1 MTAPA
6 SLAQRSWAGRAKFMA
21 VLAVLIFLPAW
32 TVDYWQG
39 WALIANF
46 TLCSALSS
54 LYFLKHDP
62 ALVERRLSVGPRA
75 EQRSQQKWI
84 QAATS
89 LLILALVVV
98 SALDHRFGWSVIG
111 WWGVLIG
118 HVLIVLGYVLIF
130 VVFRAN
136 SFAAATVRV
145 VSEQRVVSSGPYAV
159 MRHPMYGAAII
170 LFAGVPPAL
179 GSAWGLLLVPLLA
192 LALGIRAVD
201 EERYL
206 VTALAGYADY
216 RARVR
221 WRIVPGL
228 W

>member
-1 MTAPA
+1 MTASA
-6 SLAQRSWAGRAKFMA
+6 SLAQRAWAGFAKFVA
-21 VLAVLIFLPAW
+21 VQAVVIFLPAW
-32 TVDYWQG
+32 TLDYWQG

-75 EQRSQQKWI
+75 EQRPQQKWI

-89 LLILALVVV
+89 LLILALVAVGV
-98 SALDHRFGWSVIG
+98 LDHRFGWSRVGGLGI
-111 WWGVLIG
+111 LIG
-118 HVLIVLGYVLIF
+118 HLLIVLGYAMIF

-136 SFAAATVRV
+136 SFAAATVQV
-145 VSEQRVVSSGPYAV
+145 TPGQRVISSGPYAV

>member
-6 SLAQRSWAGRAKFMA
+6 SLARRAWVGFAKFLVVQA
-21 VLAVLIFLPAW
+21 VVVFVPAW
-32 TVDYWQG
+32 TLDYWQG

-54 LYFLKHDP
+54 LYFLKYDP
-62 ALVERRLSVGPRA
+62 ALVERRLSVGPGA
-75 EQRSQQKWI
+75 ERRPQQKRI

-98 SALDHRFGWSVIG
+98 GALDHRFGWSRVGGAGI
-111 WWGVLIG
+111 LIG
-118 HVLIVLGYVLIF
+118 HLLIVLGYALIF

-136 SFAAATVRV
+136 SFAAATVQV
-145 VSEQRVVSSGPYAV
+145 APGQRVVSSGPYAV

-170 LFAGVPPAL
+170 LFAGVPLAL
-179 GSAWGLLLVPLLA
+179 GSAWGLLVVPLLVFAMAVRA
-192 LALGIRAVD
+192 LD
-201 EERYL
+201 EEAYL
-206 VTALAGYADY
+206 AESLPGYSAY
-216 RARVR
+216 RSRVR
-221 WRIVPGL
+221 WRILPGL